1 MYKYFIM
8 ESFYWTVLVI
18 AVLALIAALSYVGI
32 LMAYYTGSSTTYP
45 PAASSCPDLWRLSD
59 ANTKACVIPPTPSSS
74 NVGTIYTR
82 ENSVVRL
89 NLNAPGTGE
98 TVVDSDKTPGLDS
111 SKTLIDFTDARWG
124 SSSNATCAKKRWAD
138 QYGLFWDGVTNFN
151 GC

>member
-1 MYKYFIM
+1 M

-45 PAASSCPDLWRLSD
+45 PVASSCPDLWRLSD
-59 ANTKACVIPPTPSSS
+59 TNTNACVIPSNTSS
-74 NVGTIYTR
+74 NVGTIYIR
-82 ENSVVRL
+82 ENSVDRL
-89 NLNAPGTGE
+89 NLSAPGTGDA
-98 TVVDSDKTPGLDS
+98 VVGSDKTPGLDS
-111 SKTLIDFTDARWG
+111 TNALIDFTDARWG

-138 QYGLFWDGVTNFN
+138 QYGLVWDGVTNYN